1 MGISI
6 GGQVLS
12 YYDVHLFRGAR
23 LLFIADTKRV
33 AGCAT
38 LPRNTAYE
46 AQKEEEAE
54 KEHAEG
60 ADEEE
65 AGKEAGAEALAAR
78 RACSRSRLCLSRN
91 I

>member
-1 MGISI
+1 MS
-6 GGQVLS
+6 LLC
-12 YYDVHLFRGAR
+12 YYDVHFFKGAR
-23 LLFIADTKRV
+23 LLFVADTKRV
-33 AGCAT
+33 AGCST
-38 LPRNTAYE
+38 LPRNTAYDT
-46 AQKEEEAE
+46 QKEEEAE

-65 AGKEAGAEALAAR
+65 AGKEAGAGALAAR